1 MSLLPPYP
9 PPGVP
14 PSPMYD
20 SIEDI
25 IVDLWDY
32 CMELED
38 EYHRTG
44 DHEVLIKFATTIVIV
59 QYWEDM
65 LLTLEG
71 FHVFSLRF

>member
-14 PSPMYD
+14 PVPMYD

-25 IVDLWDY
+25 IMDLWDH

-65 LLTLEG
+65 LLTMEG

>member
-14 PSPMYD
+14 LEPMYD

-32 CMELED
+32 CMDLED

-65 LLTLEG
+65 LLTMEG